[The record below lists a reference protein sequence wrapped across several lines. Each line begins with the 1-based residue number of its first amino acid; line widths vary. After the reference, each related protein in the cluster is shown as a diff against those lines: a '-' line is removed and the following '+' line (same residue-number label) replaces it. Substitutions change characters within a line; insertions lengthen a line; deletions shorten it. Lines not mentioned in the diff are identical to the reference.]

1 MQVQNGDSITG
12 FNAEW
17 AKKKSEAEFI
27 KEFEGVKEILPLE
40 DGEKPEDRVGRLKS
54 AYKMIKD
61 GGGAVEKKAAK
72 VYSPMMPGAE
82 EHPQVTIVPN
92 P

>member
-61 GGGAVEKKAAK
+61 GGGVQEKKPAK
-72 VYSPMMPGAE
+72 VFQPMMPGAE
-82 EHPQVTIVPN
+82 EQLPITVVPN